1 MKKLTLSLIILFS
14 SLYCFAQQNL
24 AFPFQGGNRA
34 MMQFFKD
41 TLQVTP
47 EIKQAKAAGLVIF
60 KFSADDKGNIK
71 NVVIY
76 YADDPI
82 LAGPVVEALKKS
94 DHKWII
100 PDNEKLHDFIFPVLI
115 KLNATDDD
123 NAEIRDAL
131 HHFYSKRKPILT
143 KDQVPLNLT
152 TLLPEVVVTYNP

>member
-1 MKKLTLSLIILFS
+1 
-14 SLYCFAQQNL
+14 
-24 AFPFQGGNRA
+24 
-34 MMQFFKD
+34 MQFFKD

-76 YADDPI
+76 YADDAI
-82 LAGPVVEALKKS
+82 LAGPAVEALKKS

-100 PDNEKLHDFIFPVLI
+100 PDNEKLHDFLFPVLI

-123 NAEIRDAL
+123 NAETRNAL
-131 HHFYSKRKPILT
+131 HHFYAKRKPILT

>member
-1 MKKLTLSLIILFS
+1 MKKLILLIALLFS
-14 SLYCFAQQNL
+14 VHCFAQQNL
-24 AFPFQGGNRA
+24 AFPFQGGNKA

-76 YADDPI
+76 YADDAI
-82 LAGPVVEALKKS
+82 LAGPAVEALKKS

-100 PDNEKLHDFIFPVLI
+100 PDNEKLHDFLFPVLI

-123 NAEIRDAL
+123 NAETRNAL
-131 HHFYSKRKPILT
+131 HHFYAKRKPILT

>member
-1 MKKLTLSLIILFS
+1 MKRLLVAATLLFS
-14 SLYCFAQQNL
+14 THCFAQQNL
-24 AFPFQGGNRA
+24 AFPFQGGNKA

-41 TLQVTP
+41 TLQITP
-47 EIKQAKAAGLVIF
+47 EIKQAKATGLVIF

-76 YADDPI
+76 YADDAI

-100 PDNEKLHDFIFPVLI
+100 PDNEKLHDFLFPVLI

-123 NAEIRDAL
+123 NAETRNAL
-131 HHFYSKRKPILT
+131 HHFYAKRKPILT